1 MSTTRVLVGLPM
13 HQFFHIERGPQ
24 RLEAGVR
31 RLWRGGAHALEVSP
45 WPHACAAPV
54 HSTHVRDALGR
65 QHLETVVGE
74 IDLPEDAKADR
85 LTPLI
90 Q

>member
-1 MSTTRVLVGLPM
+1 
-13 HQFFHIERGPQ
+13 
-24 RLEAGVR
+24 
-31 RLWRGGAHALEVSP
+31 
-45 WPHACAAPV
+45 V